1 MGVARTYLSAVAA
14 GALTAGV
21 AAANVVAV
29 PPERPE
35 SPDVDLA
42 VTIFDFTL
50 PLGPL
55 TIVRKLVIEGGI
67 DPLELILEQ
76 EGGNTYD
83 LPGLNTAFDSTSTQ
97 HVLAERVPGEYI
109 DFGCPD

>member
-35 SPDVDLA
+35 STDVDLA

-83 LPGLNTAFDSTSTQ
+83 LPVPRGPSSTR
-97 HVLAERVPGEYI
+97 L
-109 DFGCPD
+109 